1 MSDDELL
8 NLINNAKSMIDSG
21 NIPDNIKDVLSKL
34 SNTTNTVNSN
44 DSSSSFINNQPVNTN
59 TNSSKGLNIDMETL
73 LKMKNVMNSINKSD
87 DPRANLLH
95 SLKPYLRKTRKDKI
109 DQYVNLLNI
118 SKIAEILNNENKE
131 NNGNV

>member
-34 SNTTNTVNSN
+34 NNTKNAVKSS
-44 DSSSSFINNQPVNTN
+44 DSSSSFINKQPINTN
-59 TNSSKGLNIDMETL
+59 TNSLNSLNIDMDTL
-73 LKMKNVMNSINKSD
+73 LKIKNVINSINKSD
-87 DPRANLLH
+87 DPRANLLY
-95 SLKPYLRKTRKDKI
+95 SLKPYLRETRKDKI